1 MSYLQIDESTGLVL
15 TIVYKP
21 VLPEEW
27 YLENGFVKMEVPSHE
42 VREGYLYE
50 LYFNKEQGLYWVELE
65 DEDYTPSL
73 ENEDAE
79 ASLREEIELLKQE
92 NADIIFDNVLRDIEI
107 EMIKND
113 IADLMFEIALGGN

>member
-50 LYFNKEQGLYWVELE
+50 LYFDKEQGLYWVELE

-73 ENEDAE
+73 DNEDTE
-79 ASLREEIELLKQE
+79 ASLKEEIELLKQE

-107 EMIKND
+107 ETIKED
-113 IADLMFEIALGGN
+113 LADLMFEIALGGM